1 MAKKTKGDD
10 EPTTEIQ
17 LLGRS
22 KNTLSCGIVGL
33 PNVGKSLMFN
43 MMSNQEVP
51 SENFPF
57 CTIDPNKAR
66 VAVPDER
73 FEWLR
78 KNIRPASEVPAHL
91 EVIDIAGLVRGA
103 HEGKG
108 LGNAF
113 LSNIRAV
120 DGIYHLVR
128 LFDDDMVTHVEG
140 EVDPV
145 RDLSIIHDELVFKDI
160 ATLERKIAE
169 CQNAINKGM
178 SSNKD
183 AKDMLPVLHKCLENL
198 KNNVDARNVDWKSA
212 EIPIIRD
219 LFLLTSK
226 PVIYLINMSAKD
238 YLRKKNKWLKK
249 VVAWIKESSKTDPII
264 PFSAQYEQEL
274 HYMTPE
280 EQAALE
286 AEGKGTALKKIIA
299 TGYRALH
306 LIHFFTVGVRE
317 VRCWTIREG
326 CKAPDAAGVIH
337 SDFRDN
343 FICAEVTRYDDL
355 VEYGG
360 EAEAKAAGKVTMEGR
375 NYVVQDGDIMFFKA
389 GQGKK
394 KGKK

>member
-1 MAKKTKGDD
+1 MAKKTKGNDD
-10 EPTTEIQ
+10 EPSAEIQ

-43 MMSNQEVP
+43 MMSNCEVP

-73 FEWLR
+73 FDWLCQHY
-78 KNIRPASEVPAHL
+78 KPASEVPAHL

-128 LFDDDMVTHVEG
+128 IFDDDMVTHVEG

-160 ATLERKIAE
+160 QTLEKKIAE
-169 CQNAINKGM
+169 CETTINKGM
-178 SSNKD
+178 TSKKT
-183 AKDMLPVLHKCLENL
+183 AKEMLPVLQKCLENL
-198 KNNVDARNVDWKSA
+198 RNNVDARLVDWKSA

-219 LFLLTSK
+219 LFLLTAK
-226 PVIYLINMSAKD
+226 PVVYLVNMSQKD

-249 VVAWIKESSKTDPII
+249 V
-264 PFSAQYEQEL
+264 
-274 HYMTPE
+274 
-280 EQAALE
+280 
-286 AEGKGTALKKIIA
+286 
-299 TGYRALH
+299 
-306 LIHFFTVGVRE
+306 
-317 VRCWTIREG
+317 
-326 CKAPDAAGVIH
+326 
-337 SDFRDN
+337 
-343 FICAEVTRYDDL
+343 
-355 VEYGG
+355 
-360 EAEAKAAGKVTMEGR
+360 
-375 NYVVQDGDIMFFKA
+375 
-389 GQGKK
+389 
-394 KGKK
+394 